1 MTRVLEL
8 LPNKFVFPIFK
19 NGKSSIETY
28 AEQHRIKW
36 LFNEQIKKLKEITVF
51 VRQPKER
58 FVSGV
63 HSFIEF
69 ERRKNKN
76 LNYKTILY
84 FVENNM
90 LINEH
95 FMPQVFWIK
104 NLSKYYSGT
113 ILIKNVEELYQWIPN
128 RNYPGI
134 PKITENQ
141 KNMISKIEYKNL
153 KYDNILFE
161 KYIDKKIKINLLISE
176 IENALS

>member
-1 MTRVLEL
+1 MIRVVEI
-8 LPNKFVFPIFK
+8 NGAFIFPIFK
-19 NGKSSIETY
+19 NGKSSIEAY

-36 LFNEQIKKLKEITVF
+36 LFNEQTKKLQEITVF
-51 VRQPKER
+51 VRHPKER

-76 LNYKTILY
+76 LNYETILY
-84 FVENNM
+84 FIENNM
-90 LINEH
+90 LTNEH

-104 NLSKYYSGT
+104 NLLKYYSGT
-113 ILIKNVEELYQWIPN
+113 ISIKNVEELYRWIPN
-128 RNYPGI
+128 RNRPGI
-134 PKITENQ
+134 PKITEDQ
-141 KNMISKIEYKNL
+141 KKKISTIEYKNL

-161 KYIDKKIKINLLISE
+161 KYVNKKIKIDLLILE